1 MENLQEKLILPKP
14 HLSWS
19 QLSCWISNP
28 ARYRKEYFEN
38 GEKLNSKYLSFGK
51 TIAKLIEEGK
61 HKELLPDLDVYDT
74 PEHEIKCNVLGVP
87 VLSYLDSWDSKNN
100 VFLEYKTGKIAWT
113 KAKVQKHDQ
122 LVFYATALKWS
133 TGKIPFHCD
142 LIWIE
147 TKEGS
152 NEVEDFWRSNEK
164 EVQLTGR
171 VISFHRE
178 IDEREVDRMERLII
192 KVATEIS
199 EAYKKYIEEI

>member
-1 MENLQEKLILPKP
+1 MDETQEKLILPKGY
-14 HLSWS
+14 LSWS
-19 QLSCWISNP
+19 QMSCWISNP
-28 ARYRKEYFEN
+28 ARYRKEYFED
-38 GEKLNSKYLSFGK
+38 GDKLNSKYLTFGK

-61 HKELLPDLDVYDT
+61 HKELIPDLDVYDT
-74 PEHEIKCNVLGVP
+74 PEHKIKCNVLHVP

-100 VFLEYKTGKIAWT
+100 VFLEYKTGKIPWN

-122 LVFYATALKWS
+122 LMFYATALKWS

-152 NEVEDFWRSNEK
+152 NETTDFWREGDSHIE
-164 EVQLTGR
+164 LTGR

-178 IDEREVDRMERLII
+178 IDEREVDRMEREIVR
-192 KVATEIS
+192 VATEIS
-199 EAYKKYIEEI
+199 DAYKEFINEI